1 MKRENMTLMH
11 QLFIHRN
18 YAQMKLHKINKKKKN
33 KLYYQILNKIKTTL
47 KSLKSS

>member
-1 MKRENMTLMH
+1 MKHENMTLMH
-11 QLFIHRN
+11 QLFIQRN
-18 YAQMKLHKINKKKKN
+18 YAQMKLHKLNQKKKN

>member
-33 KLYYQILNKIKTTL
+33 KFYQILNKIKTTL